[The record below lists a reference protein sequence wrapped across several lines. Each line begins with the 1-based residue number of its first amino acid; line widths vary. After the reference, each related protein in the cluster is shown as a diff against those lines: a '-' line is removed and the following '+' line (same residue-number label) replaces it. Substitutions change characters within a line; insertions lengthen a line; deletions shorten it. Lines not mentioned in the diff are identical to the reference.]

1 MKKLWILGL
10 VMIFL
15 SAYSVASAA
24 PVDVPTAVQGLKSK
38 VFESKDLGLAL
49 SVGAEGDFVN
59 ERELD
64 ESDGEAEFN
73 AWGGK
78 IILSL
83 IDRFDLYTT
92 LGQVVDPEY
101 KAKIL
106 GSDVIFELED
116 KFFWSV
122 GLNALLYEQKDWGV
136 KLFADAKF
144 RSVKDMAYEA
154 LIIDGTKYTKSQL
167 AGLELDAKWKEWQ
180 VALGV
185 AKQLA
190 NYFIPY
196 GGIKF
201 SGVEASA
208 KATYSGTTYDLGS
221 ADADKVVGLFVG
233 CAITPF
239 ESFSIDLQGRFIDE
253 TAFSVRGTFKF

>member
-1 MKKLWILGL
+1 MGKWL
-10 VMIFL
+10 VLLAVLCFVATGFL
-15 SAYSVASAA
+15 YAA
-24 PVDVPTAVQGLKSK
+24 PVDIPTTVQGLKSK
-38 VFESKDLGLAL
+38 VFENKELGLTL

-101 KAKIL
+101 KEKIL
-106 GSDVIFELED
+106 GSDVTFELED

-144 RSVKDMAYEA
+144 RSVDDMDYEA
-154 LIIDGTKYTKSQL
+154 LIIDGTRYTKSQL
-167 AGLELDAKWKEWQ
+167 AGTELDAKWE
-180 VALGV
+180 
-185 AKQLA
+185 
-190 NYFIPY
+190 
-196 GGIKF
+196 
-201 SGVEASA
+201 E
-208 KATYSGTTYDLGS
+208 
-221 ADADKVVGLFVG
+221 
-233 CAITPF
+233 
-239 ESFSIDLQGRFIDE
+239 
-253 TAFSVRGTFKF
+253 

>member
-1 MKKLWILGL
+1 MRKIGILVL
-10 VMIFL
+10 MCCFAAANL
-15 SAYSVASAA
+15 LYAA

-64 ESDGEAEFN
+64 ELDGEAKFN

-78 IILSL
+78 VILSL
-83 IDRFDLYTT
+83 VDRFDLYTT
-92 LGQVVDPEY
+92 LGQVMNPEY
-101 KAKIL
+101 KEKIL
-106 GSDVIFELED
+106 GSNVTFELED
-116 KFFWSV
+116 KFFWGV

-144 RSVKDMAYEA
+144 RSVDDMGCEA
-154 LIIDGTKYTKSQL
+154 LVINGTRYTKSQL
-167 AGLELDAKWKEWQ
+167 AGTELNAKWEEWQ

-196 GGIKF
+196 AGIKF

-233 CAITPF
+233 CAITPL
-239 ESFSIDLQGRFIDE
+239 ESLSIDLQGRFIDE
-253 TAFSVRGTFKF
+253 TAFSVKGTFKF